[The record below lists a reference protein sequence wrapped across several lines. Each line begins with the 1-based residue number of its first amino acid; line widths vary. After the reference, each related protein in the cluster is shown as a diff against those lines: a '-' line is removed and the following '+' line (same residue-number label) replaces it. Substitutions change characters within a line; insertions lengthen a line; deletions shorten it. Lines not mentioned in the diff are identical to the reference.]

1 MVFAEDEE
9 GVELEKP
16 LEIHVQVD
24 DVNDNPPVCNEAV
37 FEVQENEPIGNN
49 VRPFIN
55 THTHIWVFFF
65 LGTLHRQN
73 YFYTV

>member
-49 VRPFIN
+49 VRSLYKHSY
-55 THTHIWVFFF
+55 THLDRDFA
-65 LGTLHRQN
+65 
-73 YFYTV
+73 